1 MLNNK
6 ENLDR
11 ASRRNTKGRR
21 KRGKS
26 LKTAAIIVVAA
37 VVIYLATAIFAGV
50 ASNLST
56 TVALK
61 GQVHES
67 IRVDGY
73 VFRDQ
78 TLINAPWDGHFE
90 CLVSEGE
97 RVSNGQIIG
106 YIYRAQPDAEIMD
119 KIKKLQRNLSIIEN
133 FGDSTYIAGGSGV
146 AEKRVSEL
154 SRGLSDKRQQRDLSV
169 VLEGKEEI
177 NLLMQKKQ
185 NQGNDE
191 VGYEAENI
199 KAELASLE
207 QQAGESV
214 KITAP
219 VGGVFS
225 SKVDGFE
232 DKLKYDMVKG
242 LTPSYL
248 KEIDNIEN
256 QENAET
262 LAGGPICKIINN
274 YKWCYGA
281 ELDADDA
288 ERFTVGSNI
297 RMSFY
302 DLAGGYV
309 QGRID
314 SISEPDGKKCSIVI
328 STNKYVEGIYSANRI
343 SADLVAVDFSGIKL
357 PVECLR
363 IKDGVTGVYI
373 ISLDVA
379 RFVPVN
385 LIYKND
391 DWAIVTAAEAQNGGH
406 KLKMYDEVIVRCRNL
421 EDGKVVR

>member
-6 ENLDR
+6 ENLDK
-11 ASRRNTKGRR
+11 ASRKKAKGRR

-26 LKTAAIIVVAA
+26 LKIAVIIVVAA
-37 VVIYLATAIFAGV
+37 VVVYLATAIFAGV

-56 TVALK
+56 TVAIK
-61 GQVHES
+61 GQIHES
-67 IRVDGY
+67 VRVDGY

-97 RVSNGQIIG
+97 RVSNGQVIG
-106 YIYRAQPDAEIMD
+106 YIYKAQPDAEIMD
-119 KIKKLQRNLSIIEN
+119 KIKNLQRNLAIIEN

-146 AEKRVSEL
+146 AEKRISEL
-154 SRGLSDKRQQRDLSV
+154 SRGMSDKRQQRDLGI
-169 VLEGKEEI
+169 VLEAKEEI
-177 NLLMQKKQ
+177 NLLIQKKQ
-185 NQGNDE
+185 NQGTEDIS
-191 VGYEAENI
+191 YEAENI

-232 DKLKYDMVKG
+232 ERLKYNTAKDV
-242 LTPSYL
+242 TPSYL
-248 KEIDNIEN
+248 KGIENIEN
-256 QENAET
+256 QENAEM
-262 LAGGPICKIINN
+262 LADRPICKVINN

-281 ELDADDA
+281 ELSVDDA

-297 RMSFY
+297 RMGFY

-309 QGRID
+309 QGRIE

-391 DWAIVTAAEAQNGGH
+391 DWAIVSAAEVQYGEH